1 MGLELLDWLLIGLI
15 AATVIFLALLLAY
28 LVGFFFTS
36 RKLSVVKKK
45 RPKKKKNRRKWA
57 GQIRK
62 IEQKKK
68 TYIKLILLFLFLSG
82 LCGGGGYYTKY
93 YQMTNLAEKDKEA
106 LVQGYFLMTTIE
118 EQLNEATETDSPK
131 RVQGTVY
138 DLSARLASYGATTP
152 DGRLSK
158 DGYLLL
164 KRLYQ
169 SMKELGLILT
179 SVTEETIQKPEAIEE
194 YMGDIQ
200 KVKAHQKK
208 VFEHFRINESSLKQ
222 DM

>member
-1 MGLELLDWLLIGLI
+1 MGLEMLDWLLIGLI
-15 AATVIFLALLLAY
+15 AATVIFLVLFLAY
-28 LVGFFFTS
+28 LIRFFFTS
-36 RKLSVVKKK
+36 RKLSVLKRK

-57 GQIRK
+57 GQVK
-62 IEQKKK
+62 KMEKKK
-68 TYIKLILLFLFLSG
+68 KGAVKLFLFFLLLGG
-82 LCGGGGYYTKY
+82 LCGGGGYYLKY
-93 YQMTNLAEKDKEA
+93 YQMTNLADKDKEA

-118 EQLNEATETDSPK
+118 EQLNEAATTDSPK

-169 SMKELGLILT
+169 SMKELGLVLT
-179 SVTEETIQKPEAIEE
+179 SVTEESIQNPESIEE
-194 YMGDIQ
+194 YMGDIE
-200 KVKAHQKK
+200 KTKAHQKN
-208 VFEHFRINESSLKQ
+208 VLEHFRIDESSLKQ
-222 DM
+222 DN